1 MFAQDIIQQI
11 QITEYGIRSY
21 ALTVYKAIEEAD
33 AIEDVAEVV
42 INTVALG
49 AINADPLLNVARKVS
64 TQIHRILRLE
74 LPNDH
79 SLILLGTIALDW
91 MAKADLIDVEKYLVL
106 DDKEKAK
113 EQWFVKSISQDL
125 TNYAQTISPSRSML
139 SPTEGVRQWER
150 QRYVSDD
157 HIIPIVKKA
166 ERYGLLDNYTYTQMP
181 SVYDCLN
188 RLGRQGFRINN
199 PLQHLMKTAPVEFSF
214 LPPLVSEEER
224 KEALRS
230 MNDITR
236 KARFVEEV
244 RFYEMNKWLLEEAEV
259 EEQLANKISKKQ
271 ATEQAQ
277 DYYDTKIEPFQ
288 KVISNW
294 SKRLDFDKICRLADE
309 WGNSV
314 INYLFNLDTR
324 GRIYSVQNY
333 LTPLGSDPAKAL
345 LIFEGS
351 YQISGY
357 DFCISLANCFGQDKL
372 SFGQRVEWV
381 NENTEK
387 LYTIGEDAWGN
398 WDIIV
403 ELGLDGEEKTRW
415 QGLAHCLEYKRFI
428 DYVDTHGT
436 EEGFNTSLVI
446 GLDATAS
453 GTQILTMLG
462 RDDRVAPYVNV
473 SQSPTGQVG
482 DFYTYLAK
490 FLKPKLKATLGTS
503 TSIDALINNFDK
515 YGRKLAK
522 RNSMTFSYSGTKFG
536 FGQQHWEDRHSYNKG
551 NGDTTGS
558 DLTRHDCRQIGNLMY
573 EVCVENIRGGAEV
586 MEWLREGIN
595 YINDGAVVSWTMPD
609 GFIAFQVADESKN
622 NRMKCSIGSRRV
634 VLRYYVFQDKP
645 KKSEHK
651 NGIAPNWVHSYDSY
665 LLRLIVNGM
674 PVEAP
679 ISTVH
684 DQFST
689 CSYYVQELQETAK
702 EAYKI
707 IADRT
712 VAENICEEAFGIHR
726 PLPLVGSWDITE
738 IDKAEFIIC

>member
-1 MFAQDIIQQI
+1 MFSQDIIQQI
-11 QITEYGIRSY
+11 RTTEYGTRSY
-21 ALTVYKAIEEAD
+21 ALTVFKAIEEAD
-33 AIEDVAEVV
+33 AIEDIAEAV

-49 AINADPLLNVARKVS
+49 AINADPLLAVARKTS
-64 TQIHRILRLE
+64 TQIHRILHLE
-74 LPNDH
+74 LPNDN
-79 SLILLGTIALDW
+79 SLLRFGTIALDW
-91 MAKADLIDVEKYLVL
+91 MAQADLIDVEKYLVL

-125 TNYAQTISPSRSML
+125 TNYAMSISPSRSMV
-139 SPTEGVRQWER
+139 SPTEGVRHWTKP
-150 QRYVSDD
+150 RYLVDN

-166 ERYGLLDNYTYTQMP
+166 DRYEMLDLYTYQQMP
-181 SVYDCLN
+181 DVYNCLN
-188 RLGRQGFRINN
+188 SLNAQGFRINQS
-199 PLQHLMKTAPVEFSF
+199 LQHLIITAPPHSF
-214 LPPLVSEEER
+214 IPAVVSEEER
-224 KEALRS
+224 KEALRT
-230 MNDITR
+230 MNDISR
-236 KARFVEEV
+236 KARYVEEV
-244 RFYEMNKWLLEEAEV
+244 RFHEMNKWLLEEADV
-259 EEQLANKISKKQ
+259 EEVLANKISKQQ
-271 ATEQAQ
+271 ATEKAQ
-277 DYYDTKIEPFQ
+277 DYYDTKIEPWQ

-294 SKRLDFDKICRLADE
+294 SKRMDFDKICRLSSE

-324 GRIYSVQNY
+324 GRIYAVQNY
-333 LTPLGSDPAKAL
+333 LTPLGSDVAKAL
-345 LIFEGS
+345 LIFDGS
-351 YQISGY
+351 YQVSGY
-357 DFCISLANCFGQDKL
+357 DLCISLANCFGQDKL
-372 SFGQRVEWV
+372 SFEQRIEWV
-381 NENTEK
+381 NENSAK
-387 LYTIGEDAWGN
+387 LYDIGDDAWAN
-398 WDIIV
+398 WDLII

-415 QGLAHCLEYKRFI
+415 QGLAHCIEYKEYI

-436 EEGFNTSLVI
+436 EEGFTTSLVI

-462 RDDRVAPYVNV
+462 RDDRVAPFVNV

-503 TSIDALINNFDK
+503 ASIDALINNFDK

-586 MEWLREGIN
+586 MEWLRDGIN

-609 GFIAFQVADESKN
+609 GFIAFQVADESK
-622 NRMKCSIGSRRV
+622 RKSLDCIIGSRKV
-634 VLRYYVFQDKP
+634 CLQYYTYQDKP

-674 PVEAP
+674 PDEAP

-702 EAYKI
+702 EAYKT

-712 VAENICEEAFGIHR
+712 VAESICEEAFGIHR
-726 PLPLVGSWDITE
+726 PLPLVGTWDTTE